1 MAGPFKAW
9 LLEESDGKVTG
20 GLQDLEIDRLPEG
33 NVTIAVEYS
42 TLNYKDGMI
51 LNGIGKLVRSYPHIP
66 GVDFAGTVE
75 TSDDPR
81 FKPGDK
87 VVSTGWRVGEAYW
100 GGYTQKARVKGDW
113 LLHVPEPF
121 DTRLTMAIGT
131 AGVTAALALDALE
144 YEGLSPKT
152 DGQLL
157 ITGASGGV
165 GSVAVALAAKAGY
178 QVTASTGR
186 AETHQYLMDLG
197 AAETIDRRELSDGSV
212 RPLDKERWIGAIDNV
227 GSTTL
232 AKLLSQMRYRSAVA
246 ACGLVAGADL
256 PGSVI
261 PFLLR
266 GVRLVGIDSVMCP
279 REQREAAWARLA
291 RDLPVEMLET
301 MTQVEPDHGFA
312 GSGRGRSS
320 RARFRA
326 VSLWMS
332 TRFSR

>member
-1 MAGPFKAW
+1 MSGPFKAW
-9 LLEESDGKVTG
+9 VLEESDGKVTG
-20 GLQDLEIDRLPEG
+20 GLQELEVEQLPAGE
-33 NVTIAVEYS
+33 VTVAVEYS

-75 TSDDPR
+75 ASDDPR

-100 GGYTQKARVKGDW
+100 GGYSQKARVKGDW

-121 DTRLTMAIGT
+121 DTRLAMAIGT

-144 YEGLSPKT
+144 DEGLSP
-152 DGQLL
+152 DVEGDLL
-157 ITGASGGV
+157 VTGASGGV
-165 GSVAVALAAKAGY
+165 GSVAVALGAKAGY
-178 QVTASTGR
+178 RVIASTGK
-186 AETHQYLMDLG
+186 AQQYLLDLG
-197 AAETIDRRELSDGSV
+197 AAATIDRSELSEGPV
-212 RPLDKERWIGAIDNV
+212 RPLDKERWIGAVDNV

-232 AKLLSQMRYRSAVA
+232 AKMLSQMRYRSSVA

-266 GVRLVGIDSVMCP
+266 GVRLIGIDSVMCP
-279 REQREAAWARLA
+279 RDQREAAWARLA
-291 RDLPVEMLET
+291 RDLPVGLLET
-301 MTQVEPDHGFA
+301 MTRVEPMSGLPDLA
-312 GSGRGRSS
+312 GKILKGQVQGRVVVDVN
-320 RARFRA
+320 A
-326 VSLWMS
+326 
-332 TRFSR
+332 T